1 MLSVS
6 IQLNILLY
14 RRAVEH
20 HSNRLDCHNRCKG
33 DIDLRNLV
41 SKRSSFIV
49 IALTLCLALVLA
61 GCGNASNSGNG
72 ASDGTSNN
80 KVDSL
85 SDPANASGNLTV
97 WGWDKAWFDGTAAKF
112 NEKFPNIKLEFVE
125 VSAGDYLKKIQ
136 TSIASGSELPDIIW
150 AEAAFRGAL
159 YELNVLQSLSGEPY
173 NFDTS
178 NLLDFELPLLT
189 NSKGELVGLEQSG
202 SPGALAYKRDLA
214 KQYFGTDDPDEL
226 TAMFP
231 DWDAFIA
238 KGKEVYDKSGGK
250 TFMLGSLMDAYTI
263 FSNQGTTAIVDGT
276 KVNTD
281 EVLRMFTQLQ
291 SIRDNNGEGKLA
303 MWSPTW
309 NASYSQDNVIF
320 YPAANWSP
328 QFVIKPNDKDNKGRW
343 GLMVPP
349 EGGYP
354 YGGTTIGI
362 WKDSKNK
369 DAAWVYLNWLLGTD
383 EGAEA
388 NFTTSDYILPLKSFF
403 KDTSKLS
410 SGADEFFGGQDLG
423 KFWVEK
429 VFPNMKSKAV
439 TKYDQDIYSS
449 SELVLQVM
457 AQDKT
462 FDAKQ
467 ALEKWEEQLKKN
479 HPELTFE

>member
-1 MLSVS
+1 MRQIFSKKSSLFT
-6 IQLNILLY
+6 
-14 RRAVEH
+14 
-20 HSNRLDCHNRCKG
+20 
-33 DIDLRNLV
+33 LV
-41 SKRSSFIV
+41 
-49 IALTLCLALVLA
+49 LTLCFILVLA
-61 GCGNASNSGNG
+61 GCGNGNNSGNG
-72 ASDGTSNN
+72 TSGE
-80 KVDSL
+80 V
-85 SDPANASGNLTV
+85 SGNTSTNDSASVSGKLTV
-97 WGWDKAWFDGTAAKF
+97 WGWDKVWFEGTAAKF
-112 NEKFPNIKLEFVE
+112 NKKYPNVTLSFVE

-150 AEAAFRGAL
+150 GEAAFRGAL
-159 YELNVLQSLSGEPY
+159 YELNVLQSLSEEPY
-173 NFDTS
+173 KFDTS

-226 TAMFP
+226 SAMFT
-231 DWDAFIA
+231 DWDTFIA
-238 KGKEVYDKSGGK
+238 KGKEVYEKSGGK
-250 TFMLGSLMDAYTI
+250 SFMLGSLMDAYTI
-263 FSNQGTTAIVDGT
+263 FSNQGTTAIVDGN
-276 KVNTD
+276 KVNTA
-281 EVLRMFTQLQ
+281 EVLWIFTQLQ
-291 SIRDNNGEGKLA
+291 SVRDNNTEGKLA

-328 QFVIKPNDKDNKGRW
+328 EFVIKPNDKSSTGRW

-349 EGGYP
+349 EGGFP

-362 WKDSKNK
+362 WKESKNK
-369 DAAWVYLNWLLGTD
+369 DAAWTYLNWLLGTD

-388 NFTTSDYILPLKSFF
+388 NFATSDYILPLKSFF

-457 AQDKT
+457 AQDNS

-479 HPELTFE
+479 HPELVFE

>member
-1 MLSVS
+1 M
-6 IQLNILLY
+6 
-14 RRAVEH
+14 
-20 HSNRLDCHNRCKG
+20 HN
-33 DIDLRNLV
+33 LF
-41 SKRSSFIV
+41 SKKTSV
-49 IALTLCLALVLA
+49 IALVLTLCLTLVLA
-61 GCGNASNSGNG
+61 GCGNGNNSGNS
-72 ASDGTSNN
+72 ASKGTNSTNSATN
-80 KVDSL
+80 S
-85 SDPANASGNLTV
+85 SDPAKASGKLTV
-97 WGWDKAWFDGTAAKF
+97 WGWDKGWFEKTAAKF
-112 NEKFPNIKLEFVE
+112 NEKFPNIKLDFVE

-159 YELNVLQSLSGEPY
+159 YELNVLQNLSGEPY
-173 NFDTS
+173 NFDKS
-178 NLLDFELPLLT
+178 NLLDFELPLLS

-214 KQYFGTDDPDEL
+214 KKYFGTDDPDQL
-226 TAMFP
+226 TAMFT
-231 DWDAFIA
+231 DWDTFIA

-263 FSNQGTTAIVDGT
+263 FSNQGKTAIVDGT
-276 KVNTD
+276 KVNTK

-309 NASYSQDNVIF
+309 NASYSKDNVIF

-328 QFVIKPNDKDNKGRW
+328 QFVIKPNDKASNGRW

-369 DAAWVYLNWLLGTD
+369 DAAWTYLSWLLGSD

-388 NFTTSDYILPLKSFF
+388 NFAASDYILPLKSFF
-403 KDTSKLS
+403 KDTAKLS
-410 SGADEFFGGQDLG
+410 SGADKYFGGQDLG

-429 VFPNMKSKAV
+429 VFPSMQSKAV
-439 TKYDQDIYSS
+439 TKYDQDIYSA
-449 SELVLQVM
+449 SELVLQTM
-457 AQDKT
+457 AQDKG

>member
-1 MLSVS
+1 MELRHLFSKKTSVF
-6 IQLNILLY
+6 
-14 RRAVEH
+14 A
-20 HSNRLDCHNRCKG
+20 
-33 DIDLRNLV
+33 LV
-41 SKRSSFIV
+41 
-49 IALTLCLALVLA
+49 LTLCFTLVLA
-61 GCGNASNSGNG
+61 GCGNGNNNSKGAPEGSNSSSSEN
-72 ASDGTSNN
+72 TS
-80 KVDSL
+80 
-85 SDPANASGNLTV
+85 SDPANASGKLTV
-97 WGWDKAWFDGTAAKF
+97 WGWDKAWFEGTAAKF

-150 AEAAFRGAL
+150 GEAAFRGAL
-159 YELNVLQSLSGEPY
+159 YELNVLQSLSEEPY
-173 NFDTS
+173 KFDTS

-226 TAMFP
+226 TAMFT
-231 DWDAFIA
+231 DWDTFIA

-276 KVNTD
+276 KVNTG
-281 EVLRMFTQLQ
+281 EVLRIFTQLQ
-291 SIRDNNGEGKLA
+291 SIRDNNAEGKLA

-328 QFVIKPNDKDNKGRW
+328 EFVIKPNDKASTGRW

-369 DAAWVYLNWLLGTD
+369 DAAWAYLNWLLGTD

-388 NFTTSDYILPLKSFF
+388 NFATSDYILPLKSFF

-410 SGADEFFGGQDLG
+410 SGADEYFGGQDLG

-457 AQDKT
+457 AQDKS

-467 ALEKWEEQLKKN
+467 AVEKWEEQLKKN

>member
-1 MLSVS
+1 MGQLFSKKASV
-6 IQLNILLY
+6 I
-14 RRAVEH
+14 
-20 HSNRLDCHNRCKG
+20 
-33 DIDLRNLV
+33 
-41 SKRSSFIV
+41 
-49 IALTLCLALVLA
+49 ALVLA
-61 GCGNASNSGNG
+61 LCFTFALAGCGKDSSEG
-72 ASDGTSNN
+72 ASSTSSPSSSIN
-80 KVDSL
+80 
-85 SDPANASGNLTV
+85 PANVSGKLTV
-97 WGWDKAWFDGTAAKF
+97 WGWDKAWFNGTAAKF
-112 NEKFPNIKLEFVE
+112 NEKFPNVKLEFVE

-150 AEAAFRGAL
+150 GEAAFRGAL
-159 YELNVLQSLSGEPY
+159 YELNVLQSLSAEPY
-173 NFDTS
+173 KFDTS

-214 KQYFGTDDPDEL
+214 KQYLGTDDPDQL
-226 TAMFP
+226 TALFK

-238 KGKEVYDKSGGK
+238 KGKEVYEKSGGK

-263 FSNQGTTAIVDGT
+263 FSNQATTAIVDGT
-276 KVNTD
+276 KVNTN

-291 SIRDNNGEGKLA
+291 TIRDNNGVGKLA

-309 NASYSQDNVIF
+309 NASYSQDSVIF

-328 QFVIKPNDKDNKGRW
+328 QFVIKPNDKESNGRW

-349 EGGYP
+349 GGGYP

-362 WKDSKNK
+362 WKNSKNK
-369 DAAWVYLNWLLGTD
+369 DAAWTYLSWLLGSD

-388 NFTTSDYILPLKSFF
+388 NFAASDYILPLKSFF
-403 KDTSKLS
+403 KDTAKLS
-410 SGADEFFGGQDLG
+410 SGADAYFGGQDLG

-429 VFPNMKSKAV
+429 VFPSMKSKAV

-449 SELVLQVM
+449 SELVLQAM
-457 AQDKT
+457 AQDNS

-467 ALEKWEEQLKKN
+467 ALSKWEEQLKKN
-479 HPELTFE
+479 HPELSFK

>member
-1 MLSVS
+1 MRHLF
-6 IQLNILLY
+6 
-14 RRAVEH
+14 
-20 HSNRLDCHNRCKG
+20 
-33 DIDLRNLV
+33 
-41 SKRSSFIV
+41 SKKTSV
-49 IALTLCLALVLA
+49 IALVLTLCFTLVLA
-61 GCGNASNSGNG
+61 GCGSGNNSGNG
-72 ASDGTSNN
+72 ASEGANSSNSAN
-80 KVDSL
+80 S
-85 SDPANASGNLTV
+85 SNDPANASGKLTV
-97 WGWDKAWFDGTAAKF
+97 WGWDKAWFEGTAAKF
-112 NEKFPNIKLEFVE
+112 NEKFSNIKLEFVE

-173 NFDTS
+173 NFDS
-178 NLLDFELPLLT
+178 SHLLDFELPLLT

-214 KQYFGTDDPDEL
+214 KQYLGTDDPDAL
-226 TAMFP
+226 TAMFT

-250 TFMLGSLMDAYTI
+250 TYMLGSLMDAYTI
-263 FSNQGTTAIVDGT
+263 FSNQGTTPIVDGT
-276 KVNTD
+276 KVNTA

-328 QFVIKPNDKDNKGRW
+328 DFVIKPNDKASNGRW

-369 DAAWVYLNWLLGTD
+369 DTAWTYLSWLLGSD

-388 NFTTSDYILPLKSFF
+388 NFAVSDYILPLKSFF
-403 KDTSKLS
+403 NDTSKLS
-410 SGADEFFGGQDLG
+410 SGADEYFGGQDLG

-429 VFPNMKSKAV
+429 VFPSMKSKAV

-449 SELVLQVM
+449 SELVLQTM
-457 AQDKT
+457 AQDNS

-467 ALEKWEEQLKKN
+467 ALEKWKEQLKKN